1 MVYECLHRRPGYMAE
16 VEFVLLANHAEAHNG
31 LLYLSGAGWND
42 AALGFTP
49 EGPSTPLHF
58 GVGVSV
64 LVPWTET
71 NRKHHLQV
79 RMEHEDGGEPL
90 FGAAGD
96 LEVGR
101 PAGVQQ
107 GADQRA
113 VLAIDGITQ
122 FPKAGGYRLV
132 AQVNGG
138 KMRTVSFRVRNLG
151 VLPLPA
157 AS

>member
-1 MVYECLHRRPGYMAE
+1 MAE
-16 VEFVLLANHAEAHNG
+16 VEFVILANHAEAHNG

-42 AALGFTP
+42 AALAFAP

-64 LVPWTET
+64 LIPWTET
-71 NRKHHLQV
+71 NRKHHLEV

-90 FGAAGD
+90 FRMDGD

-101 PAGVQQ
+101 PPGVQE

-113 VLAIDGITQ
+113 VLAMEGITQ

-132 AQVNGG
+132 AQIHNG
-138 KMRTVSFRVRNLG
+138 KVRTVSFRVRSLG
-151 VLPLPA
+151 VLPFRA

>member
-1 MVYECLHRRPGYMAE
+1 MAE
-16 VEFVLLANHAEAHNG
+16 IEFVIVANHAEAHNG
-31 LLYLSGAGWND
+31 LLYLSGAGWNE
-42 AALGFTP
+42 AALGFSP
-49 EGPSTPLHF
+49 EGPSTALHF
-58 GVGVSV
+58 GIGVSV

-90 FGAAGD
+90 FRADGD

-101 PAGVQQ
+101 PPSVHH

-113 VLAIDGITQ
+113 VLAIDGIAQ
-122 FPKAGGYRLV
+122 FPRAGGYRLV
-132 AQVNGG
+132 AQVSEG

-151 VLPLPA
+151 VLSFPA

>member
-1 MVYECLHRRPGYMAE
+1 MAE
-16 VEFVLLANHAEAHNG
+16 VEFVILANHAEAHNG

-42 AALGFTP
+42 AALGFTH
-49 EGPSTPLHF
+49 EGHSTPLHF

-90 FGAAGD
+90 FQAGGD

-101 PAGVQQ
+101 PPGVQH

-132 AQVNGG
+132 AQVSKG

-151 VLPLPA
+151 MLPFPA